1 MRDLDE
7 FREWKGLTVTGG
19 NELAKKPHSSQNCI
33 RKTRGRDEGAVIRT
47 EPKRRQESKIR
58 QQVSTGSLEED

>member
-1 MRDLDE
+1 MMRDLDE
-7 FREWKGLTVTGG
+7 FGKWKGLTVTGE

-33 RKTRGRDEGAVIRT
+33 RKTRGREEGAIIGI

-58 QQVSTGSLEED
+58 Q